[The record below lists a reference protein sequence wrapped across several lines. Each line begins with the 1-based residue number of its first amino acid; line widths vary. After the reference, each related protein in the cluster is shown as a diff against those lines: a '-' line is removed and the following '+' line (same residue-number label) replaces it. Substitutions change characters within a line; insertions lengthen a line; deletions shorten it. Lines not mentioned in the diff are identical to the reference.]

1 MSLQNR
7 LPLQRRTF
15 LSVLSVAAM
24 ACFSPTA
31 AVAQAWPSKAV
42 KLIAPY
48 PPGGGV
54 DNVSRLIAE
63 KLATR
68 LGQPVVVENKPGAS
82 ATIGGDALAKSAPD
96 GYTIMVGSM
105 VDYSLSPHFN
115 PALTFNMARDFVA
128 VAEIGFG
135 TGVLVVPPD
144 VPVDSVKALIDLAKS
159 KPGQLTY
166 ASAGQGGLTHLNGE
180 MFKQMAKI
188 DTVHVPYK
196 GTSQLLPDLL
206 AGRVQFTIDSMPAHL
221 PHIKAGRLKALAVT
235 SAKRSPLL
243 PDVPT
248 LAEAGLTA
256 FESATNY
263 TLFVPAATPND
274 IVARLNTEI
283 NAVVAMQDVRDRLL
297 ASGIIT
303 TGGTTDAAQA
313 RVPLEMARW
322 ADVIKTGNIK
332 AE

>member
-1 MSLQNR
+1 L
-7 LPLQRRTF
+7 
-15 LSVLSVAAM
+15 
-24 ACFSPTA
+24 
-31 AVAQAWPSKAV
+31 K
-42 KLIAPY
+42 
-48 PPGGGV
+48 
-54 DNVSRLIAE
+54 
-63 KLATR
+63 
-68 LGQPVVVENKPGAS
+68 
-82 ATIGGDALAKSAPD
+82 
-96 GYTIMVGSM
+96 
-105 VDYSLSPHFN
+105 
-115 PALTFNMARDFVA
+115 
-128 VAEIGFG
+128 
-135 TGVLVVPPD
+135 
-144 VPVDSVKALIDLAKS
+144 VKALIDLAKS
-159 KPGQLTY
+159 KPGQMTY

-263 TLFVPAATPND
+263 TLFVPAATPKD